1 MFRKVKGFRDIFGVE
16 ANYWGLVEDI
26 AKKTFRSFGFSE
38 FKLPILERVEVFDR
52 GIGSSTDIVEK
63 EMFVFKDRNEEMLA
77 LRPEG
82 TASLVRA
89 YIENNLNNPPGV
101 KKYYYYGPMFR
112 RERPQKGR
120 FRQFY
125 QLGVEVFGSTSP
137 LTDADVINLL
147 YSFFEKCDILEYL
160 TLEINSVGCPV
171 CRPSYRDKLVDYL
184 GDKKELLCG
193 DCQRRLHTNP
203 LRILDCKVES
213 CKDITSLAP
222 LMIDNLCGE
231 CNEHFN
237 DTKKYLDFMEIK
249 YVVNPKIVRGL
260 DYYVRTAFE
269 MTTDVL
275 GASSAVGAGGR
286 YDGLVKTLGGPDVP
300 GIGFAIG
307 VDRLVDIMMQKDFG
321 LKEQIDLFAVIFDKE
336 SLDNVLPVI
345 NKLRKD
351 GFSVEFDYETSSI
364 KSQMKKSDRLNAR
377 FAIFFGEDE
386 LKKGVVTIKNMKN
399 STQNEV
405 EIEKIAEYLK
415 AQTA

>member
-1 MFRKVKGFRDIFGVE
+1 LFRKVKGFRDIFGVE

-26 AKKTFRSFGFSE
+26 AKRAFRSFGFSE

-63 EMFVFKDRNEEMLA
+63 EMFVFKDRNEEILA

-160 TLEINSVGCPV
+160 SLEINSVGCPV

-222 LMIDNLCGE
+222 LMIDNLCSE

-237 DTKKYLDFMEIK
+237 DTKKYLDFMGIK

>member
-1 MFRKVKGFRDIFGVE
+1 MG
-16 ANYWGLVEDI
+16 
-26 AKKTFRSFGFSE
+26 
-38 FKLPILERVEVFDR
+38 
-52 GIGSSTDIVEK
+52 
-63 EMFVFKDRNEEMLA
+63 
-77 LRPEG
+77 
-82 TASLVRA
+82 
-89 YIENNLNNPPGV
+89 
-101 KKYYYYGPMFR
+101 
-112 RERPQKGR
+112 
-120 FRQFY
+120 
-125 QLGVEVFGSTSP
+125 
-137 LTDADVINLL
+137 
-147 YSFFEKCDILEYL
+147 
-160 TLEINSVGCPV
+160 
-171 CRPSYRDKLVDYL
+171 
-184 GDKKELLCG
+184 
-193 DCQRRLHTNP
+193 
-203 LRILDCKVES
+203 
-213 CKDITSLAP
+213 
-222 LMIDNLCGE
+222 
-231 CNEHFN
+231 
-237 DTKKYLDFMEIK
+237 IK